1 MEPDRL
7 DDVAFRMIEE
17 PAPLPPR
24 ARLRR
29 RVALVLTSA
38 IVAAGGMAAGADAL
52 TGSAEQGAPPAAKS
66 SQFIRDSDGR
76 RGHDCPAGKGHGFR
90 KHRNDSSSTLS
101 Y

>member
-1 MEPDRL
+1 MEPDRF

-17 PAPLPPR
+17 PAPIPAR

-52 TGSAEQGAPPAAKS
+52 TGSGEEGSRPAAKS
-66 SQFIRDSDGR
+66 SFISHGADGR
-76 RGHDCPAGKGHGFR
+76 RGDCPAGKGHHFR
-90 KHRNDSSSTLS
+90 KHHRDSAGAR